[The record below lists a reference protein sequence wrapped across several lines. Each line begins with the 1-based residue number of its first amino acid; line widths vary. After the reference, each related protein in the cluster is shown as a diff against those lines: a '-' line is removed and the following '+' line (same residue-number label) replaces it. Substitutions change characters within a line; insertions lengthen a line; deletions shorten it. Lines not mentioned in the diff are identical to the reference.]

1 MFPKGSFSNREE
13 NSEGPISSSFSV
25 RGSGESSTNEY
36 GGVKDESSDS
46 GVERLSWLDVDSFRR
61 GSL

>member
-1 MFPKGSFSNREE
+1 MFPKGSFSNQEE

-46 GVERLSWLDVDSFRR
+46 GVERLSWLYVDSFWR